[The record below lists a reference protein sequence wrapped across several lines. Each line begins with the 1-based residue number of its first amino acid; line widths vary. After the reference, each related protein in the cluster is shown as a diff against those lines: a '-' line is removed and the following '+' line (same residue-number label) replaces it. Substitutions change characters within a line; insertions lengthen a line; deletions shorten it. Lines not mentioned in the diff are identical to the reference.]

1 MICLSECVTRMG
13 LESMATVVSLACPVC
28 GAPVDRDS
36 DQCAWCGSTVVIRL
50 DTPQADFAS
59 LKQSVVNAHIDE
71 YRRRV
76 RSNPFD
82 EEAHYGLGIAYFNLG
97 LLEAAA
103 GSLGEAARLK
113 PEHPDIQAEIAV
125 VLRELVTRGETG
137 RLPRLRT
144 TVDALLNLDPDS
156 VTGRSIQ
163 AELLANDG
171 RIDEAN
177 RVVDHLAAH
186 AAVEDVRAAR
196 ARVDTVAA
204 TALLQSGDWDEALPL
219 IDRLPPEQATPLVRR
234 HLINVAPD
242 EDQVLVSSA
251 RLAWLG
257 VLATVLVVPAAL
269 AGLVVGILATRSM
282 SGVLSLI
289 LGLFAAELVVLLRHL
304 LISKRFAALCHDGI
318 IVSRDRIENEHTD
331 LSSLVTIRS
340 GLEQV
345 REGRLDALP
354 IDKRRH
360 LGWLLDRA
368 PVEVMP

>member
-1 MICLSECVTRMG
+1 M
-13 LESMATVVSLACPVC
+13 
-28 GAPVDRDS
+28 
-36 DQCAWCGSTVVIRL
+36 
-50 DTPQADFAS
+50 
-59 LKQSVVNAHIDE
+59 
-71 YRRRV
+71 
-76 RSNPFD
+76 
-82 EEAHYGLGIAYFNLG
+82 
-97 LLEAAA
+97 
-103 GSLGEAARLK
+103 GEAARLK

-144 TVDALLNLDPDS
+144 TVDALLTLDPDS

-186 AAVEDVRAAR
+186 APVEDVRAAR

-219 IDRLPPEQATPLVRR
+219 INRLPPEQATPLVRR
-234 HLINVAPD
+234 HLINVAPED
-242 EDQVLVSSA
+242 DQVLVSSA

-257 VLATVLVVPAAL
+257 VLAAVLVVPAAI

-331 LSSLVTIRS
+331 LIARHDPERTRT
-340 GLEQV
+340 GPGE
-345 REGRLDALP
+345 RLDALP

-360 LGWLLDRA
+360 LGWLLDQPRSGRSHALTDRVLREAGRFPGLATRA
-368 PVEVMP
+368 IMVPTESPRADPGVERKDSRA